1 MGFQYSPFNH
11 ALKNMKIFDKSQFV
25 ELSKKSGFPFI
36 SIYTPTS
43 RLSTT
48 AYKDDKTHL
57 KNQLQEIEDRLK
69 AEKGFDWKEAEN
81 ILAPAYALLD
91 DEEFWMHNSDMLA
104 IFLYGGNMEY
114 FQMPLEIAQAQHF
127 IGSKPMLLPMIPE
140 LSDDG
145 HYYLLLLNL
154 ENLHLYEATRNSIR
168 EIVDDEVAASFTE
181 DEESEDRQKTMQVR
195 SGGSGGSQF
204 HGQSES
210 SDEERKKRIL
220 KFFQKVNN
228 NLVPLLNKN
237 PLPLYLAGVEY
248 LIPIYREANDYAYL
262 KEEHITGAF
271 NHNDMMVLH
280 AKSWEIA
287 APYFEKERLERKDSF
302 GLYLSRDL
310 AIHNDKLKLIK
321 AALTGGVDTLLV
333 DSDHHHLWGTYD
345 EATHTIDVSESQ
357 EPGMH
362 CLIDEAAAKVIDYG
376 GKVYLTTADMMP
388 PESSAIAGLL
398 RYPL

>member
-1 MGFQYSPFNH
+1 
-11 ALKNMKIFDKSQFV
+11 MKIFDKSQFV
-25 ELSKKSGFPFI
+25 ELSKRSGFPFI

-43 RLSTT
+43 KLSTT
-48 AYKDDKTHL
+48 AYKEDKTHL
-57 KNQLQEIEDRLK
+57 KNQLQEIESRLK
-69 AEKGFDWKEAEN
+69 EEKGFDWKEAEN

-91 DEEFWMHNSDMLA
+91 NEEFWMHNSDMLA
-104 IFLYGGNMEY
+104 IFLFGGNLEY
-114 FQMPLEIAQAQHF
+114 FQMPLEISQPQHF

-140 LSDDG
+140 LADDG

-154 ENLHLYEATRNSIR
+154 DDIHLYEVTRNAIQEIDEESI
-168 EIVDDEVAASFTE
+168 ASSFTE
-181 DEESEDRQKTMQVR
+181 DEENHRGDKAFQART
-195 SGGSGGSQF
+195 GGSGGSQF
-204 HGQSES
+204 HGQSEG

-220 KFFQKVNN
+220 HFFQRVDNKM
-228 NLVPLLNKN
+228 VPLLNKN

-248 LIPIYREANDYAYL
+248 LAPIYREANSYGYL
-262 KEEHITGAF
+262 KEGKITGAF
-271 NHNDMMVLH
+271 NHNDIMILH
-280 AKSWEIA
+280 AKSWEVA
-287 APYFEKERLERKDSF
+287 APYFEQERLERKESF
-302 GLYLSRDL
+302 GLYLSRGL

-345 EATHTIDVSESQ
+345 EATHTIHVSESQ

-362 CLIDEAAAKVIDYG
+362 CLIDEAAAKVIDFG

-388 PESSAIAGLL
+388 TESSAIAGLL